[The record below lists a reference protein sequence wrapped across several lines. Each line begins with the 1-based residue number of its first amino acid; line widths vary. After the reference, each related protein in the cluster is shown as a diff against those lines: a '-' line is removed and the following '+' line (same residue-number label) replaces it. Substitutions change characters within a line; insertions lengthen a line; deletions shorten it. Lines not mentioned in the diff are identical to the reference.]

1 MFRHWVRS
9 WGSKRIDIGS
19 LGILVGCKTTM
30 GGWCPFLKCKQ
41 GETVWPAIHPLLE
54 CPLNSYFSKL
64 LNLPSSCS
72 LQRSL
77 NSSWLWIIQ
86 SQFYSP
92 IESLEFLVLKPSV
105 DNWFLWPCTRTLVT
119 APSQMLKALPTSFFL
134 NLWYWQYLCP
144 WGSGSPFLFLWVQT
158 WGHP

>member
-30 GGWCPFLKCKQ
+30 GGLISLLKMQ
-41 GETVWPAIHPLLE
+41 TRG
-54 CPLNSYFSKL
+54 NSVTCYPSTPGVSPELYFSKL